1 MSGYYPD
8 VILSGR
14 RINDGMGFWL
24 VENFILKMAKSKTII
39 GNSKILIMGFSF
51 KEDCPDIRNTRVKDI
66 YSALIDYG
74 TKPTIYDPNVN
85 SNEAKKN
92 YKIEVENILKTGI
105 KYEGII
111 VAVAHQ
117 CFIEMKI
124 NDWKNLMKENTLIL
138 DIKGIVPRV
147 LNPIRI

>member
-51 KEDCPDIRNTRVKDI
+51 KEDCPDIRNTRVYI
-66 YSALIDYG
+66 SIQL
-74 TKPTIYDPNVN
+74 
-85 SNEAKKN
+85 
-92 YKIEVENILKTGI
+92 
-105 KYEGII
+105 
-111 VAVAHQ
+111 
-117 CFIEMKI
+117 
-124 NDWKNLMKENTLIL
+124 
-138 DIKGIVPRV
+138 
-147 LNPIRI
+147 